1 MENNQSKGIL
11 VSDTQLTDIIDKYE
25 FLMLHLNTQITPTI
39 NKMIQLQKEVQNLDV
54 ILNKTKGIETAL
66 IQANEKIEN
75 STNQILNE
83 KIDKAITL
91 EINKK
96 SKILDEIIEK
106 QNKKIYNKELFIISI
121 SCFILGILIGYLI
134 WKLKIQNQKE

>member
-1 MENNQSKGIL
+1 MENNKSKGIL

-54 ILNKTKGIETAL
+54 ILDKTKGIETAL

-75 STNQILNE
+75 STNQILTE
-83 KIDKAITL
+83 KIEEAVKIKID
-91 EINKK
+91 EK
-96 SKILDEIIEK
+96 SKILNEIIQK
-106 QNKKIYNKELFIISI
+106 QNQKIYKKEVFVIAISFLF
-121 SCFILGILIGYLI
+121 LGILIGSFL
-134 WKLKIQNQKE
+134 

>member
-1 MENNQSKGIL
+1 MENNKSKGIL

-54 ILNKTKGIETAL
+54 ILDKTKGIETAL

-75 STNQILNE
+75 STNQILTE
-83 KIDKAITL
+83 KIEEAVKIKID
-91 EINKK
+91 EK
-96 SKILDEIIEK
+96 SKILNEIIQK
-106 QNKKIYNKELFIISI
+106 QNQKIYKKEVFVIAISFLF
-121 SCFILGILIGYLI
+121 LGILIGLI
-134 WKLKIQNQKE
+134 GCFL

>member
-1 MENNQSKGIL
+1 
-11 VSDTQLTDIIDKYE
+11 
-25 FLMLHLNTQITPTI
+25 
-39 NKMIQLQKEVQNLDV
+39 MIQVNQ
-54 ILNKTKGIETAL
+54 T
-66 IQANEKIEN
+66 IEN

-134 WKLKIQNQKE
+134 

>member
-11 VSDTQLTDIIDKYE
+11 VSYTDLNNIIDKYE
-25 FLMLHLNTQITPTI
+25 FLMFTLSTQITPTI
-39 NKMIQLQKEVQNLDV
+39 NRMIRLQKEVQNLNTLIIKV
-54 ILNKTKGIETAL
+54 QSIEKNL
-66 IQANEKIEN
+66 IQVNQTIEN

-106 QNKKIYNKELFIISI
+106 QNKKIYKKKLFIISI

>member
-1 MENNQSKGIL
+1 MENNKSKGIL

-39 NKMIQLQKEVQNLDV
+39 NKMIQLQKEVQILDV
-54 ILNKTKGIETAL
+54 ILDKTKGIETAL

-83 KIDKAITL
+83 KIDEAVK
-91 EINKK
+91 NKTGEK
-96 SKILDEIIEK
+96 SKILDEIIQK
-106 QNKKIYNKELFIISI
+106 QNKKIYKKEIFVIAISFLF
-121 SCFILGILIGYLI
+121 LGILIGSSL
-134 WKLKIQNQKE
+134 

>member
-1 MENNQSKGIL
+1 MENNKSKGIL

-75 STNQILNE
+75 STNQILTE
-83 KIDKAITL
+83 KIEEAVKIKID
-91 EINKK
+91 EK
-96 SKILDEIIEK
+96 SKILNEIIQK
-106 QNKKIYNKELFIISI
+106 QNQKIYKKEIFVIAISFLF
-121 SCFILGILIGYLI
+121 LGILIGSFL
-134 WKLKIQNQKE
+134 

>member
-1 MENNQSKGIL
+1 MFTLS
-11 VSDTQLTDIIDKYE
+11 
-25 FLMLHLNTQITPTI
+25 TQITPTI
-39 NKMIQLQKEVQNLDV
+39 NRMIILQKEVQNLNTLIIKV
-54 ILNKTKGIETAL
+54 QSIEKNL
-66 IQANEKIEN
+66 IQVNQTIEN

-134 WKLKIQNQKE
+134 

>member
-11 VSDTQLTDIIDKYE
+11 VSYTDLNNIIDKYE
-25 FLMLHLNTQITPTI
+25 FLMFTLSTQITPTI
-39 NKMIQLQKEVQNLDV
+39 NRMIILQKEVQNLDV

-134 WKLKIQNQKE
+134 

>member
-1 MENNQSKGIL
+1 MVNNKSKGIL
-11 VSDTQLTDIIDKYE
+11 VSYTDLNNIIDKYE
-25 FLMLHLNTQITPTI
+25 FLMFTLSTQITPTI
-39 NKMIQLQKEVQNLDV
+39 NRMIILQKEVQNLNTLIIKV
-54 ILNKTKGIETAL
+54 QSIEKNL
-66 IQANEKIEN
+66 IQVNQTIEN

-106 QNKKIYNKELFIISI
+106 QNKKIYNKKLFIISI

-134 WKLKIQNQKE
+134 

>member
-1 MENNQSKGIL
+1 MRLIVYLFFIIFLLFPYL
-11 VSDTQLTDIIDKYE
+11 VFFPKIQFLTFIDKYE
-25 FLMLHLNTQITPTI
+25 FLMFTLSTQITPTI
-39 NKMIQLQKEVQNLDV
+39 NRMIELQKEVQNLNTLIIKV
-54 ILNKTKGIETAL
+54 QSIEKNL
-66 IQANEKIEN
+66 IQVNQTIEN

-134 WKLKIQNQKE
+134 

>member
-1 MENNQSKGIL
+1 MFTLS
-11 VSDTQLTDIIDKYE
+11 
-25 FLMLHLNTQITPTI
+25 TQITPTI
-39 NKMIQLQKEVQNLDV
+39 NRMIILQKEVQNLNTLIIKV
-54 ILNKTKGIETAL
+54 QSIEKNL
-66 IQANEKIEN
+66 IQVNQTIEN

-106 QNKKIYNKELFIISI
+106 QNKKIYNKELFKISI

-134 WKLKIQNQKE
+134 

>member
-1 MENNQSKGIL
+1 LIIKVQS
-11 VSDTQLTDIIDKYE
+11 
-25 FLMLHLNTQITPTI
+25 
-39 NKMIQLQKEVQNLDV
+39 
-54 ILNKTKGIETAL
+54 IEKNL
-66 IQANEKIEN
+66 IQVNQTIEN

-134 WKLKIQNQKE
+134 

>member
-1 MENNQSKGIL
+1 MENNKLKGIL
-11 VSDTQLTDIIDKYE
+11 MSTTQLDDILNKYE
-25 FLMLHLNTQITPTI
+25 FLMISFNHQIIPTI
-39 NKMIQLQKEVQNLDV
+39 NKMIELQKEVQNLNTLIIKV
-54 ILNKTKGIETAL
+54 QSIEKNL
-66 IQANEKIEN
+66 IQVNQTIEN

-134 WKLKIQNQKE
+134 

>member
-1 MENNQSKGIL
+1 MENNKSKGIL

-25 FLMLHLNTQITPTI
+25 FLMFTLSTQITPTI
-39 NKMIQLQKEVQNLDV
+39 NRMIILQKEVQNLNTLIIKV
-54 ILNKTKGIETAL
+54 QSIEKNL
-66 IQANEKIEN
+66 IQVNQTIEN

>member
-1 MENNQSKGIL
+1 MENKQSKGIL

-83 KIDKAITL
+83 KIDEAVKIKTDEKL
-91 EINKK
+91 
-96 SKILDEIIEK
+96 KILDGIIEK
-106 QNKKIYNKELFIISI
+106 QNQTIYKKQLFLISI
-121 SCFILGILIGYLI
+121 SCLVLGVLIGYFL
-134 WKLKIQNQKE
+134 

>member
-1 MENNQSKGIL
+1 MENNKSKGIL

-25 FLMLHLNTQITPTI
+25 FLMFTLSTQITPTI

-83 KIDKAITL
+83 KIDEAVKIKTDEKL
-91 EINKK
+91 
-96 SKILDEIIEK
+96 KILDGIIEK
-106 QNKKIYNKELFIISI
+106 QNQTIYKKQLFLISI
-121 SCFILGILIGYLI
+121 SCLVLGVLIGYFL
-134 WKLKIQNQKE
+134 